1 MHQGPM
7 GIRQSVLENSQ
18 SVLGWLLSETY
29 MLQSGWQV
37 QQSSLQV
44 QQSGWQVQLS
54 VKKVQQI

>member
-1 MHQGPM
+1 MHQGQM

-44 QQSGWQVQLS
+44 QLS